1 MPALSHQEL
10 QKLLT
15 SVRDERKTHANTA
28 TRIGTALLELLA
40 YLSEAPYLRKDQAET
55 TIYLLTL
62 LAGAVI
68 GESGQI
74 KLNPDGSISCQRITV
89 EGSAVFNEVVFNHQ
103 NVLEGD
109 TYFTDRG
116 VIEKVEHTAPG
127 QYRLTMRKAYDAD
140 VTTFHANDVIKCSI
154 NNLDADR
161 TYYTSWMRVNSV
173 DTAANAIDVALYD
186 NEDVPGGVNY
196 PPVAAARVIRWGNV
210 TDKDRQSVF
219 FVSST
224 AGTFLFLQG
233 VTKPIIDDTNYSA
246 FLGLPPDLEILKNLP
261 INRRQPYIFARGII
275 YQDLIKI
282 DYLGNPVYTAR
293 DRGIWDKD
301 TQYIHGYDEAEQGYY
316 TDRVWW
322 GGCLWQAAVEKP
334 TVGKEPRYNNTD
346 WICLIGGANMTMEI
360 ESSEGDQFRAGT
372 RWTTVLTA
380 TVKNAEMV
388 LTEEEIGKEH
398 ITWQRISNDAEGDVA
413 WNIRHAAG
421 TQGLTLAIDS
431 AVDISGEWTAG
442 SKVGFQCDIYI
453 PEKKDTYKA
462 QYSFTV

>member
-1 MPALSHQEL
+1 MADATEYM
-10 QKLLT
+10 KKFYEAI
-15 SVRDERKTHANTA
+15 RDERMTAANTA
-28 TRIGTALLELLA
+28 TRIGNAFLMLLQ
-40 YLSEAPYLRKDQAET
+40 YLTSDSPFLRRDKEET
-55 TIYLLTL
+55 TEFLFKL

-89 EGSAVFNEVVFNHQ
+89 EGSAVFNELVFNRQ

-140 VTTFHANDVIKCSI
+140 VTTFHANDVIKCAI
-154 NNLDADR
+154 NNLDAGR

-173 DTAANAIDVALYD
+173 DTAANAIDVTLYD

-219 FVSST
+219 FVSSNE
-224 AGTFLFLQG
+224 GTFLFLQG

-261 INRRQPYIFARGII
+261 INRRQPYLFARGII
-275 YQDLIKI
+275 YQDLIRI
-282 DYLGNPVYTAR
+282 DYMGNPVYTAR

-301 TQYIHGYDEAEQGYY
+301 TQYIHGYDEVEQGYY

-322 GGCLWQAAVEKP
+322 GGCLWQAAVERP
-334 TVGKEPRYNNTD
+334 TVGKEPRYNNAD
-346 WICLIGGANMTMEI
+346 WICLLGAANTRLDIWSTNGDSFLAGKEWSTTLIAEMWNAEMLIAEDELGLQNI
-360 ESSEGDQFRAGT
+360 KWERVSEDSEGD
-372 RWTTVLTA
+372 
-380 TVKNAEMV
+380 K
-388 LTEEEIGKEH
+388 
-398 ITWQRISNDAEGDVA
+398 A
-413 WNIRHAAG
+413 WNLKHAPG
-421 TQGLTLAIDS
+421 TVGFRL
-431 AVDISGEWTAG
+431 DISSSIDVSGGWHAG
-442 SKVGFQCDIYI
+442 SKVGFRC
-453 PEKKDTYKA
+453 
-462 QYSFTV
+462 TVQWSGEPIVSEYAIQI

>member
-1 MPALSHQEL
+1 MADATEYM
-10 QKLLT
+10 KKFYEAI
-15 SVRDERKTHANTA
+15 RDERMTAANTA
-28 TRIGTALLELLA
+28 TRIGNAFLMLLQ
-40 YLSEAPYLRKDQAET
+40 YLTSDSPFLRRDKEET
-55 TIYLLTL
+55 TEFLFKL

-89 EGSAVFNEVVFNHQ
+89 EGSAVFNELVFNRQ

-140 VTTFHANDVIKCSI
+140 VTTFHANDVIKCAI
-154 NNLDADR
+154 NNLDAGR

-219 FVSST
+219 FVSSNE
-224 AGTFLFLQG
+224 GTFLFLQG

-261 INRRQPYIFARGII
+261 INRRQPYLFARGII
-275 YQDLIKI
+275 YQDLIRI
-282 DYLGNPVYTAR
+282 DYMGNPVYTAR

-301 TQYIHGYDEAEQGYY
+301 TQYIHGYDEVEQGYY

-322 GGCLWQAAVEKP
+322 GGCLWQAAVERP
-334 TVGKEPRYNNTD
+334 TLGKEPRYNNAD
-346 WICLIGGANMTMEI
+346 WICLIGAANTRLDIWSTNGDSFLAGKEWSTTLIAEMWNAEMLIAEDELGLQNI
-360 ESSEGDQFRAGT
+360 KWERVSEDSEGD
-372 RWTTVLTA
+372 
-380 TVKNAEMV
+380 K
-388 LTEEEIGKEH
+388 
-398 ITWQRISNDAEGDVA
+398 A
-413 WNIRHAAG
+413 WNLKHAPG
-421 TQGLTLAIDS
+421 TVGFRL
-431 AVDISGEWTAG
+431 DISSSIDVSGGWHAG
-442 SKVGFQCDIYI
+442 SKVGFRC
-453 PEKKDTYKA
+453 
-462 QYSFTV
+462 TVQWSGEPIVSEYAIQI

>member
-1 MPALSHQEL
+1 MADATEYM
-10 QKLLT
+10 KKFYEAI
-15 SVRDERKTHANTA
+15 RDERMTAANTA
-28 TRIGTALLELLA
+28 TRIGNAFLLLLQ
-40 YLSEAPYLRKDQAET
+40 YLTSDSPFLRKDREET
-55 TIYLLTL
+55 TEFLFKL

-89 EGSAVFNEVVFNHQ
+89 EGSAVFNELVFNRQ

-154 NNLDADR
+154 NNLDAGR
-161 TYYTSWMRVNSV
+161 TYYTSWMRVDSV
-173 DTAANAIDVALYD
+173 DTAANAIDVTLYD

-219 FVSST
+219 FVSSNE
-224 AGTFLFLQG
+224 GTFLFLQG

-261 INRRQPYIFARGII
+261 INRRQPYLFARGII
-275 YQDLIKI
+275 YQDLIRI
-282 DYLGNPVYTAR
+282 DYMGNPVYTAR

-301 TQYIHGYDEAEQGYY
+301 TQYIHGYDEVEQGYY

-322 GGCLWQAAVEKP
+322 GGCLWQAAVERP
-334 TVGKEPRYNNTD
+334 TLGKEPRYNNAD
-346 WICLIGGANMTMEI
+346 WICLLGAANTRLDIWSTNGDSFLAGKEWSTTLIAEMWNAEMLIAEDELGLQNI
-360 ESSEGDQFRAGT
+360 KWERVSEDSEGD
-372 RWTTVLTA
+372 
-380 TVKNAEMV
+380 K
-388 LTEEEIGKEH
+388 
-398 ITWQRISNDAEGDVA
+398 A
-413 WNIRHAAG
+413 WNLKHAPG
-421 TQGLTLAIDS
+421 TVGFRL
-431 AVDISGEWTAG
+431 DISSSIDVSGGWHAG
-442 SKVGFQCDIYI
+442 SKVGFRC
-453 PEKKDTYKA
+453 
-462 QYSFTV
+462 TVQWSGEPIVSEYAIQI

>member
-1 MPALSHQEL
+1 MADATEYM
-10 QKLLT
+10 KKFYEAI
-15 SVRDERKTHANTA
+15 RDERMTAANTA
-28 TRIGTALLELLA
+28 TRIGNAFLMLLQ
-40 YLSEAPYLRKDQAET
+40 YLTSDSPFLRRDKEET
-55 TIYLLTL
+55 TEFLFKL

-89 EGSAVFNEVVFNHQ
+89 EGSAVFNELVFNRQ

-154 NNLDADR
+154 NNLDAGR
-161 TYYTSWMRVNSV
+161 TYYTSWMRVDSV
-173 DTAANAIDVALYD
+173 DTAANAIDVTLYD

-219 FVSST
+219 FVSSNE
-224 AGTFLFLQG
+224 GTFLFLQG

-261 INRRQPYIFARGII
+261 INRRQPYLFARGII
-275 YQDLIKI
+275 YQDLIRI
-282 DYLGNPVYTAR
+282 DYMGNPVYTAR
-293 DRGIWDKD
+293 DRGFWDKD
-301 TQYIHGYDEAEQGYY
+301 TQYIHGYDEVEQGYY

-322 GGCLWQAAVEKP
+322 GGCLWQAAVERP
-334 TVGKEPRYNNTD
+334 SLGKEPRYNNAD
-346 WICLIGGANMTMEI
+346 WICLLGAANTRLDIWSTNGDSFLAGKEWSTTLIAEMWNAEMLIAEDELGLQNI
-360 ESSEGDQFRAGT
+360 KWERISEDSEGD
-372 RWTTVLTA
+372 
-380 TVKNAEMV
+380 K
-388 LTEEEIGKEH
+388 
-398 ITWQRISNDAEGDVA
+398 A
-413 WNIRHAAG
+413 WNLKHAPG
-421 TQGLTLAIDS
+421 TVGFRL
-431 AVDISGEWTAG
+431 DISSSIDVSGGWHAG
-442 SKVGFQCDIYI
+442 SKVGFRC
-453 PEKKDTYKA
+453 
-462 QYSFTV
+462 TVQWSGEPIVSEYAIQI